1 MTVNFYSVAK
11 RANSTKLPSGAGA
24 SYSCVLK
31 DRSSIINPT
40 IAVKMSESASLSA
53 PAWNYAH
60 IPEYGR
66 YYWINNWTFEDRQ
79 WIANLTVDPLASYK
93 TSIGALNKF
102 IIRTGSDASNFAA
115 GGPDALFPQ
124 SFDHADSSSSVDIP
138 DWVDSPSAGGTYIV
152 GLVGQDNDLLQV
164 GGAGYGVISSGA
176 LRNMIKEAFTSRVPI
191 LPSGTVVTDFLA
203 VLIDNMVKSITNPS
217 DYIASAIWLPYS
229 AGAGA
234 SVPHPYL
241 GFYQTQTAPMN
252 ALASTTYKTSFVV
265 PCTALIGGADNKV
278 RNFFIEPYTT
288 YYLEFWPFGVFPI
301 NGRTLMGTNTVGV
314 QIDLTVD
321 QITGTARFEAYR
333 ATSGSATTAAKN
345 NAYLCGGS
353 AQLGVRLP
361 IGGSKDNSA
370 GALGTLLSSLASSS
384 DDSAGSYSVAGSIAS
399 GGAAA
404 LNVAAA
410 MSPRAVMGG
419 ACSGFAGI
427 SKTVRLHRTQ
437 FLPSGANY
445 TDHGKVYG
453 RTAVISSLSGYVQ
466 CWDGEIELAGSAT
479 MEERRQI
486 SDYLTGGFFYE

>member
-11 RANSTKLPSGAGA
+11 RTNSTKLPSGAGA

-40 IAVKMSESASLSA
+40 IAVKMAESASLSA

-66 YYWINNWTFEDRQ
+66 YYWVNNWTFEDRQ

-124 SFDHADSSSSVDIP
+124 SFDHADSSSSVDVP
-138 DWVDSPSAGGTYIV
+138 GWVDSPTDGGSYVV
-152 GLVGQDNDLLQV
+152 GLVGQDNPYLQV
-164 GGAGYGVISSGA
+164 GGAAYCTVNATGLTNLI
-176 LRNMIKEAFTSRVPI
+176 RQAFTSREPTVPTGNDI
-191 LPSGTVVTDFLA
+191 SDAIKALIQNLIKS
-203 VLIDNMVKSITNPS
+203 VLNPS
-217 DYIASAIWLPYS
+217 DYIASVIWLPY
-229 AGAGA
+229 AVGTGQYWTT
-234 SVPHPYL
+234 PYL
-241 GFYQTQTAPMN
+241 GFIN
-252 ALASTTYKTSFVV
+252 ATNVPAYALSSARYSTSFVV

-301 NGRTLMGTNTVGV
+301 NGRTLMGTNTVGI

-453 RTAVISSLSGYVQ
+453 RNAVISSLSGYVQ